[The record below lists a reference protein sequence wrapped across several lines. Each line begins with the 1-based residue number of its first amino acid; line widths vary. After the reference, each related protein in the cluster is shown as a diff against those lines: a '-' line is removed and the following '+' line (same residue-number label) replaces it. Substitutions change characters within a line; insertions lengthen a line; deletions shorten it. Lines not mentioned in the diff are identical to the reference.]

1 MALFGDAIDEIG
13 EYYCQSEQFSID
25 NMGIQNRESRDG
37 SSFHIT
43 ILSPEDVEAS
53 GFHLK
58 SEALDELVCNV
69 NRMEVFNVGLGKV
82 KTSTSPASEVW
93 FALVFVEWAQ
103 ALRSRLKLPNKHL
116 HITLAFQVNDALY
129 GPYKRLYVNFR
140 SMQYDDGDF
149 PFSCACVYLHKTFG
163 L

>member
-1 MALFGDAIDEIG
+1 MLNVKVCKGTLALFGDAIDEIG

-82 KTSTSPASEVW
+82 KTSTSPA
-93 FALVFVEWAQ
+93 
-103 ALRSRLKLPNKHL
+103 
-116 HITLAFQVNDALY
+116 
-129 GPYKRLYVNFR
+129 
-140 SMQYDDGDF
+140 
-149 PFSCACVYLHKTFG
+149 
-163 L
+163 